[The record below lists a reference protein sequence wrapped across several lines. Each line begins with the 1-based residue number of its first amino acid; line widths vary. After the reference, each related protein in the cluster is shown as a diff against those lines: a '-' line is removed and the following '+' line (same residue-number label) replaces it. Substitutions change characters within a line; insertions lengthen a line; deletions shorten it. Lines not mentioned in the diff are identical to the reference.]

1 MGQYGSLDYPRMTK
15 LGVALGLSLFAVGA
29 AGNMVVP
36 ALFGP
41 LPGWE
46 QTLLFDAEAVGVAL
60 TLLSPFVFGIAL
72 PLVE

>member
-15 LGVALGLSLFAVGA
+15 LGVTLGLGLFAVGA
-29 AGNMVVP
+29 VGNMVLP
-36 ALFGP
+36 ALLGP

-46 QTLLFDAEAVGVAL
+46 RTLFFDAEAVGVAL

-72 PLVE
+72 PLTE